1 MTGSNSGSG
10 SGFGSGFGSG
20 SGSRAGSKSGSAS
33 GSAAGTGSGI
43 GTGSGTILITGALGW
58 LGKRLVR
65 LLAEGQ
71 YNFLLG
77 GRPEIR
83 CLVLPGQDA
92 SELRSLVPTGP
103 APHVEV
109 IAGDLRYPQD
119 CARFLENSA
128 GALLIHTAGI
138 IHPQRVR
145 DFYDVNVH
153 GAVNLLAA
161 ARKARVRRAVMVS
174 SNSPLGC
181 NPHPD
186 HLFDESSP
194 YHSYMNYGRSKMR
207 MEQAAMAAS
216 QAGDLETVIV
226 RPPWFYG
233 PDQPPRQTLFFRM
246 VKEGKAPLV
255 GGGENL
261 RSMAYVDNLAQ
272 GLLLA
277 ATHPAAAGQ
286 IYWIA
291 DRRPYAMRE
300 IIDTIERLLEEEFRI
315 PVAHRRVRLPGFAS
329 TVAEA
334 ADAVLQAAG
343 LYQQKIH
350 VLSEMNKTI
359 ACSIQKAERELA
371 YRPQVA
377 LEEGMRRSIRWCLER
392 GIVI

>member
-1 MTGSNSGSG
+1 
-10 SGFGSGFGSG
+10 
-20 SGSRAGSKSGSAS
+20 
-33 GSAAGTGSGI
+33 
-43 GTGSGTILITGALGW
+43 
-58 LGKRLVR
+58 
-65 LLAEGQ
+65 LAEGE

-77 GRPEIR
+77 SRPEIR
-83 CLVLPGQDA
+83 CLALPGQDA
-92 SELRSLVPTGP
+92 GELRGLG
-103 APHVEV
+103 PHVEA
-109 IAGDLRYPQD
+109 IEGDLRQARD
-119 CARFLENSA
+119 CERFLENSA
-128 GALLIHTAGI
+128 GAVLIHTAGI
-138 IHPQRVR
+138 IHPRR
-145 DFYDVNVH
+145 IGEFYQVNVQ
-153 GAVNLLAA
+153 GAVHLLAA
-161 ARKARVRRAVMVS
+161 ARKARVRRAVLVS

-194 YHSYMNYGRSKMR
+194 YHPYMNYGRSKME
-207 MEQAAMAAS
+207 MEQAVLAAS
-216 QAGDLETVIV
+216 QAGDIEAVIV

-255 GGGENL
+255 GGGDNL
-261 RSMAYVDNLAQ
+261 RSMGYVDNLTQ

-277 ATHPAAAGQ
+277 ATHAAAPGQ

-315 PVAHRRVRLPGFAS
+315 PVAHRRLRLPGIAS

-334 ADAVLQAAG
+334 ADAVIQAAG

-359 ACSIQKAERELA
+359 ACSIQKAERELG

-377 LEEGMRRSIRWCLER
+377 LEEGMRRSIQWCLDR
-392 GIVI
+392 GIAI